1 MIEKIKTKTLVNFL
15 KAKDPDAKFV
25 DKLKIVYRPYI
36 CPFDDLLM
44 EIEPGK
50 SVFDVGCGS
59 GQFALLIA
67 EFCKPSKIKGIEISE
82 ELIKNAR
89 ELLKDYSASV
99 QIQFEKYKGDD
110 IPLDIAQYDYVTMVD
125 VGHHIPKKLQEDF
138 FAQLYSKMGKGSTF
152 IYKDINAASPLVLAN
167 KMHDLVFAREIGNE
181 LSASKTRDI
190 FKNMGFSIERTS
202 KKTMFCYPH
211 FTIIAKKVI

>member
-1 MIEKIKTKTLVNFL
+1 MIKKIETKILVSFL
-15 KAKDPDAKFV
+15 KAKDPDAKFI

-44 EIEPGK
+44 EIKSGK

-59 GQFALLIA
+59 GQFALLMA
-67 EFCKPSKIKGIEISE
+67 EFCKPSKIKGVEISE
-82 ELIKNAR
+82 ELIRNAR
-89 ELLKDYSASV
+89 ELLKNYSSSI

-110 IPLDIAQYDYVTMVD
+110 IPADIAQYDYITMVD
-125 VGHHIPKKLQEDF
+125 VGHHIPKKLQKDF
-138 FAQLYSKMGKGSTF
+138 FAQLYAKMGKGSVF
-152 IYKDINAASPLVLAN
+152 IYKDIDASSPLVFAN

-181 LSASKTRDI
+181 LSFSKTLDI
-190 FKNMGFSIERTS
+190 FKNIGFSIEQTS

-211 FTIIAKKVI
+211 FTIIAKK